1 MTDGPDLDH
10 SDADLIGLL
19 TGETDRQRAVETARH
34 LKVCPQ
40 CADELIDLAVAH
52 GALRSAEQAL
62 RDLGGDGGATDPAG
76 DPHRDPLPPLAVAPA
91 APTRARR
98 PARRTT
104 VAVLAAVA
112 AVVVLVA
119 ALGLGGAFDRGT
131 PGRSVVAQA
140 PLHPIDAPADAT
152 GLIVVVASGSTRQ
165 MTVTT
170 KDLGSPGPQSY
181 YEVWLLDP
189 STLKMLPVG
198 VLPPSGA
205 GTYAVTAGI
214 MAGYSA
220 VDVSL
225 QADDG
230 DPAHSTT
237 SVLRAVYAGPASP
250 VTST

>member
-1 MTDGPDLDH
+1 VTDGPDLDH

-34 LKVCPQ
+34 LKACPQ

-52 GALRSAEQAL
+52 GALRSAEQAR
-62 RDLGGDGGATDPAG
+62 RDLEGDGGATDPAG
-76 DPHRDPLPPLAVAPA
+76 DSHGDPLPPLVVPA
-91 APTRARR
+91 APTRAHR

-237 SVLRAVYAGPASP
+237 SVLRAVYAGPAP
-250 VTST
+250 AATST